1 MKLGLTDFLKKFQ
14 SIPENEPLFTIIKSR
29 NINLAKI
36 KDKDERKYWAD
47 LKRINQI
54 PSEYL
59 TANEIITD
67 LTSFTK
73 EKKLWL
79 KKD

>member
-36 KDKDERKYWAD
+36 KDKDND
-47 LKRINQI
+47 NDNV
-54 PSEYL
+54 
-59 TANEIITD
+59 NEM
-67 LTSFTK
+67 K
-73 EKKLWL
+73 
-79 KKD
+79 

>member
-73 EKKLWL
+73 EKKL
-79 KKD
+79 